1 MSIATYRA
9 IRDIIKVSKNSKS
22 LMVHDTESVDR
33 HLGCAAIKLYR
44 DILLK
49 DRNEIDALA
58 SISEMVFESCTY
70 ITGEKV
76 TFDGDTRLIV
86 EITIR
91 DQPRKMVIV
100 QTGDPFPE
108 VASSQIEHLVDVL
121 EIIDYIA
128 YLHISRES

>member
-9 IRDIIKVSKNSKS
+9 IRDIIKVRNNSKS
-22 LMVHDTESVDR
+22 LMVHETGSVDR
-33 HLGCAAIKLYR
+33 HLGCAAIELYR

-49 DRNEIDALA
+49 DRNEIGALA
-58 SISEMVFESCTY
+58 SISEKVLETCTY

-76 TFDGDTRLIV
+76 TFNGDTRLTV

-108 VASSQIEHLVDVL
+108 VASSQIEHLADAL

-128 YLHISRES
+128 YLHIGRES